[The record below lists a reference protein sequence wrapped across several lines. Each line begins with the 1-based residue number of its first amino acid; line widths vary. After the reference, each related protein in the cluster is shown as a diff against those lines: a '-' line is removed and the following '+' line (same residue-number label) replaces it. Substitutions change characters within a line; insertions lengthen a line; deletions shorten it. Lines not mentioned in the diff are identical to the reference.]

1 MSKKFLK
8 IIDNVCGYIIITLCV
23 TNVIVIITHSNFIT
37 TETYSINQT
46 AISFLFATHV
56 LIDQLSHKH
65 TNNIQ
70 QKGEY

>member
-1 MSKKFLK
+1 MSKKFFK

-46 AISFLFATHV
+46 AISFLFAMHV

>member
-1 MSKKFLK
+1 MSEKFLK

-46 AISFLFATHV
+46 AISFLLTMHV
-56 LIDQLSHKH
+56 LIEQLNHKH
-65 TNNIQ
+65 TNNMQ
-70 QKGEY
+70 QKGEC

>member
-1 MSKKFLK
+1 MSEKIWK

-46 AISFLFATHV
+46 VISFLLAMHI
-56 LIDQLSHKH
+56 LIDHYIYKKDVH
-65 TNNIQ
+65 
-70 QKGEY
+70 QKGKC